1 MKTGII
7 VYVVGEG
14 VKDCEFDE
22 KEAASKLDVKA
33 DRVEF
38 VFSGQT
44 AGDLAYSWFHM
55 TVKGMSRIVCMVGEL
70 AGASAV
76 TLTGRQMQLAGY

>member
-1 MKTGII
+1 MKTGVI

-55 TVKGMSRIVCMVGEL
+55 TVKGMSRIVL
-70 AGASAV
+70 H
-76 TLTGRQMQLAGY
+76 GRGTRRSVRGYSHRTADCS